1 MRRKVLVG
9 IILVCIA
16 IGIFSVAPNLS
27 AEEDE
32 VVATVIDTAGSETI
46 VYDLYLSHRWCK
58 VRGGFPLEC
67 IAWGSDSKKSMAVK
81 KGECKLTILFSNIS
95 EMTFE
100 WAETEENSSVTIALS
115 NGGNITGTPSD
126 SEYKFKGKTDF
137 GDFELSMTKTRKI
150 IFPHQTL
157 KVTTTHNQTSTSTQ
171 IAIRGFSI
179 IDIQKSSET
188 APEINIETVKEQNL
202 PNEKYVLS
210 GSAYSDSG
218 IKSVTVGGKYVGT
231 EQWSFNTS
239 GNNNTYI
246 FIKDNDGNIT
256 LATISS
262 ADESWISKNRV
273 RLMVLS
279 FLIALLTFIY
289 GQGKIIKIIKKILRR
304 IRKKQK

>member
-1 MRRKVLVG
+1 MRWKVLVG
-9 IILVCIA
+9 IIFVCIA
-16 IGIFSVAPNLS
+16 IGILSVAPNVS
-27 AEEDE
+27 AEGDE
-32 VVATVIDTAGSETI
+32 VVATVIDTAGSKTI
-46 VYDLYLSHRWCK
+46 VQDLHLYHRWCK
-58 VRGGFPLEC
+58 MRGGFPLEC

-115 NGGNITGTPSD
+115 NGGNITGTPLD

-150 IFPHQTL
+150 IFPHA
-157 KVTTTHNQTSTSTQ
+157 TTHNQTSASTQ

-218 IKSVTVGGKYVGT
+218 IKSVTVDGKYVGT

-273 RLMVLS
+273 LLMVLS
-279 FLIALLTFIY
+279 FIIALLTFIY